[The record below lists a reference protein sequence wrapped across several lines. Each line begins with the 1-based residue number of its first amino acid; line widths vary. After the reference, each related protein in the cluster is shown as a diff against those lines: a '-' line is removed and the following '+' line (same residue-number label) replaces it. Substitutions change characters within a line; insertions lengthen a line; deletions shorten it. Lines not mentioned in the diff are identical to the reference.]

1 VTFQDASAVELAPIP
16 KRLKAEQPEDPEP
29 IKDVTYDKFYT
40 CLFIL

>member
-1 VTFQDASAVELAPIP
+1 MTFQVASEVELAPIP

-29 IKDVTYDKFYT
+29 AKDVIYDN